1 MRFTKITE
9 ADSDHDKLEQMS
21 VEQLSLIINEED
33 QTVANAVKK
42 ILPQINSFIDATLPK
57 MQQGGR
63 LIYIGAG
70 TSGRIGILDAS
81 ECPPTFGVSPERVIG
96 LIAGGDD
103 AIRTAVEDAEDDPN
117 QGWKDLEKNHIS
129 SLDTVVG
136 IAASGTTPFVL
147 GSLQA
152 CKSKGITTASISCN
166 PGSPIAEQADFPM
179 VPVVGPEVITGS
191 SRMKAGTAQKMILN
205 TISSVLMIKLGHV
218 KGNRMV
224 DMQLSNKKLQ
234 QRAIRMVCE
243 SSLVSKE
250 KAIELLRIHGSVRK
264 VLNHLKNE

>member
-9 ADSDHDKLEQMS
+9 ADSNHDKLELMS

-81 ECPPTFGVSPERVIG
+81 ECPPTFGVSPERVMG

-103 AIRTAVEDAEDDPN
+103 AIRTAIEGAEDDPN
-117 QGWKDLEKNHIS
+117 QGWKDLEKHHIS

-179 VPVVGPEVITGS
+179 IPVVGPEVITGS

>member
-1 MRFTKITE
+1 MSFTKITE
-9 ADSDHDKLEQMS
+9 ADSNYDKLEQMS

-33 QTVANAVKK
+33 QRVASAVKK
-42 ILPQINSFIDATLPK
+42 ILPQINSFIDATLLK

-70 TSGRIGILDAS
+70 TSGRLGILDAS
-81 ECPPTFGVSPERVIG
+81 ECPPTFGVSPDLVLG

-103 AIRTAVEDAEDDPN
+103 AIRTAVEGAEDNPN
-117 QGWKDLEKNHIS
+117 QGWKDLKKQHIS
-129 SLDTVVG
+129 TLDTVVG
-136 IAASGTTPFVL
+136 IAASGTTPYVL
-147 GSLQA
+147 GTLQR

-166 PGSPIAEQADFPM
+166 PGSPIAEEADYPM
-179 VPVVGPEVITGS
+179 IPVVGPEVITGS
-191 SRMKAGTAQKMILN
+191 SRMKAGTAQKLILN

-224 DMQLSNKKLQ
+224 DMQLSNQKLH
-234 QRAIRMVCE
+234 QRAVRIVCE
-243 SSLVSKE
+243 SSSISEE

-264 VLNHLKNE
+264 ALNHLQNE

>member
-1 MRFTKITE
+1 M
-9 ADSDHDKLEQMS
+9 
-21 VEQLSLIINEED
+21 
-33 QTVANAVKK
+33 
-42 ILPQINSFIDATLPK
+42 
-57 MQQGGR
+57 
-63 LIYIGAG
+63 
-70 TSGRIGILDAS
+70 
-81 ECPPTFGVSPERVIG
+81 
-96 LIAGGDD
+96 
-103 AIRTAVEDAEDDPN
+103 
-117 QGWKDLEKNHIS
+117 
-129 SLDTVVG
+129 
-136 IAASGTTPFVL
+136 L
-147 GSLQA
+147 GSLQT